1 MSDLQS
7 KSSDLSKCPGCG
19 GPSDNGHDRCIPPNP
34 YYCTKC
40 EADPWENDDTE
51 YVRAPNP
58 GTNAPKTVVC
68 EYRLQF
74 PHEEHPRTYREL
86 VPENNL
92 VVFTNYMR
100 EIWQYHV
107 GEPKLVNESFRVLFA
122 DNWEDEI

>member
-51 YVRAPNP
+51 YVRAPDP
-58 GTNAPKTVVC
+58 GTHAPKTVVC
-68 EYRLQF
+68 EYVIQDC
-74 PHEEHPRTYREL
+74 
-86 VPENNL
+86 PEYMPETRYE
-92 VVFTNYMR
+92 VVKIDDLADFIEYIKNMTNIKSR
-100 EIWQYHV
+100 
-107 GEPKLVNESFRVLFA
+107 SFRVLLA
-122 DNWEDEI
+122 DKWEE